1 MATNASDLL
10 GDFLAG
16 GTKNA
21 EGLDSDFLAGG
32 GATQA
37 EFLLNFFRETE
48 GAEQGRA
55 AGGLDLIRELIGLQ
69 RDPTNFA
76 AAIQAQGLFGGNAA
90 TAAAARGGAI
100 SENPNNALLQALIGG
115 IGEFALGD
123 GNLPAG
129 ASPGSISP
137 AQAAHNAVVGAS
149 GSGGKQPSNPSSAG
163 TSVQSAG
170 ASVFDP
176 NAGGDD
182 FFSEVGPN
190 GPSNVTPGMGNPKV
204 TPSIDRALLP
214 DNVQAAI
221 KQFEAGQGNTTSI
234 MQSIKDHELT
244 KLNESNVA
252 KIAAQTT
259 PPHKRGLSNIEAM
272 FDTSTL
278 EGGHTLTSPQ
288 LIEQT
293 IRNAIGKRQTK
304 KGARNQVLASAVGRA
319 VNGAA

>member
-10 GDFLAG
+10 GDFLL
-16 GTKNA
+16 TDKNV

-48 GAEQGRA
+48 TAERGRT
-55 AGGLDLIRELIGLQ
+55 AGGLDLARLLLDLQ
-69 RDPTNFA
+69 RDPSNFA

-90 TAAAARGGAI
+90 TAAAAQGGKI
-100 SENPNNALLQALIGG
+100 TENPNNALLQALLGG

-129 ASPGSISP
+129 PGPGGTSP
-137 AQAAHNAVVGAS
+137 AQLAHNAVIA
-149 GSGGKQPSNPSSAG
+149 GGTNKAASNPSSAG
-163 TSVQSAG
+163 TSVQTGSTIEG
-170 ASVFDP
+170 QELSPSVSVLGST
-176 NAGGDD
+176 GGKN
-182 FFSEVGPN
+182 EV
-190 GPSNVTPGMGNPKV
+190 T
-204 TPSIDRALLP
+204 TPSPDRSGLP
-214 DNVQAAI
+214 ENIQAAI
-221 KQFEAGQGNTTSI
+221 KQFEAGQGNIVTI
-234 MQSIKDHELT
+234 GQAVKDHELT

-272 FDTSTL
+272 FDSSTL
-278 EGGHTLTSPQ
+278 EGGSTITSPQ